1 VALGGEGS
9 PGALPEVVSKNAI
22 PSIYGALAQF
32 PPSLAIPTSMLV
44 LPPAALVPAPAAA
57 LVYLV
62 GTARRVLVLTCS
74 VLGVLKVLGVA

>member
-1 VALGGEGS
+1 
-9 PGALPEVVSKNAI
+9 
-22 PSIYGALAQF
+22 
-32 PPSLAIPTSMLV
+32 MLV